1 VKPTIEGTIMT
12 HTMTSSMAS
21 SAVQQD
27 LRALLQRFIDD
38 VINAQDLDRALV
50 EIVAEDFV
58 ELNPLPG
65 QGPGRS
71 GLADVLAMMFT
82 GFPDLRWT
90 LHDTIVEGD
99 RVMGF
104 STWTGTHQGEF
115 MGIGATGR
123 TVTIQAWTIDRF
135 RDGIF
140 VESRIIMDVAGLLGQ
155 LGVLPA
161 PEAA

>member
-1 VKPTIEGTIMT
+1 MT
-12 HTMTSSMAS
+12 TT
-21 SAVQQD
+21 AVQQD

-38 VINAQDLDRALV
+38 VINAQDLDGALV
-50 EIVAEDFV
+50 EMVAEDFV

-65 QGPGRS
+65 QEPGRA
-71 GLADVLAMMFT
+71 GLGGVLSMMFA

-90 LHDTIVEGD
+90 LHDTLVEGD

-104 STWTGTHQGEF
+104 STWTGTHEGEF
-115 MGIGATGR
+115 MGIPATAR
-123 TVTIQAWTIDRF
+123 AATVEAWTIDRY

-140 VESRIIMDVAGLLGQ
+140 VESRIIMDVAGLLSQ

-161 PEAA
+161 PGAA

>member
-1 VKPTIEGTIMT
+1 MT

-21 SAVQQD
+21 SAVQHD

-65 QGPGRS
+65 QGPGRT

-90 LHDTIVEGD
+90 LHDSLVEDD

-104 STWTGTHQGEF
+104 STWTGTHKGDF

-123 TVTIQAWTIDRF
+123 TVTVQAWTIDRY

-161 PEAA
+161 PAAA

>member
-1 VKPTIEGTIMT
+1 MT
-12 HTMTSSMAS
+12 RTMTS

-38 VINAQDLDRALV
+38 VINAQDLDGALV
-50 EIVAEDFV
+50 EMVAENFV

-65 QGPGRS
+65 QGPGRA
-71 GLADVLAMMFT
+71 GLADVLSMMFA

-90 LHDTIVEGD
+90 LHDTLVEGD

-115 MGIGATGR
+115 MGIPSTGHTAT
-123 TVTIQAWTIDRF
+123 VQAWTIDRF

>member
-1 VKPTIEGTIMT
+1 M
-12 HTMTSSMAS
+12 
-21 SAVQQD
+21 
-27 LRALLQRFIDD
+27 
-38 VINAQDLDRALV
+38 
-50 EIVAEDFV
+50 VAENFV

-65 QGPGRS
+65 QGPGRA
-71 GLADVLAMMFT
+71 GLADALGMMFA

-90 LHDTIVEGD
+90 LHDTLVEGD

-104 STWTGTHQGEF
+104 STWTGTHEGEF
-115 MGIGATGR
+115 MGIPATGR
-123 TVTIQAWTIDRF
+123 TATIQAWTIDRF

-161 PEAA
+161 PQAA

>member
-1 VKPTIEGTIMT
+1 
-12 HTMTSSMAS
+12 MTSTI
-21 SAVQQD
+21 VQQD

-38 VINAQDLDRALV
+38 VINAQDLDGALV
-50 EIVAEDFV
+50 EMVAEDFV

-65 QGPGRS
+65 QGSGRA
-71 GLADVLAMMFT
+71 GLGGVLSMMFA

-90 LHDTIVEGD
+90 LHDTLVEGD

-104 STWTGTHQGEF
+104 STWTGTHEGEF
-115 MGIGATGR
+115 MGISATGR
-123 TVTIQAWTIDRF
+123 AATVEAWTIDRY
-135 RDGIF
+135 RDGIL

>member
-1 VKPTIEGTIMT
+1 MT
-12 HTMTSSMAS
+12 STMTS

-38 VINAQDLDRALV
+38 VINAQDLDGALV
-50 EIVAEDFV
+50 EIVAENFV
-58 ELNPLPG
+58 ELNPLSG
-65 QGPGRS
+65 QGPGRA
-71 GLADVLAMMFT
+71 GLADVLSMMFA

-90 LHDTIVEGD
+90 LHDTLVEGD

-104 STWTGTHQGEF
+104 STWTGTHEGEF
-115 MGIGATGR
+115 MGIPATGR
-123 TVTIQAWTIDRF
+123 TATIQAWTIDRF

-140 VESRIIMDVAGLLGQ
+140 VESRIMMDVAALLGQ

-161 PEAA
+161 PKAA

>member
-1 VKPTIEGTIMT
+1 
-12 HTMTSSMAS
+12 MATTLAS
-21 SAVQQD
+21 RHD
-27 LRALLQRFIDD
+27 LRHLLQRFIDD

-50 EIVAEDFV
+50 ELVAEDFV

-65 QGPGRS
+65 QGSGRD
-71 GLADVLAMMFT
+71 GLADVLQMLFT
-82 GFPDLRWT
+82 GFPDLHWT
-90 LHDTIVEGD
+90 VQDTLVEND

-115 MGIGATGR
+115 MGISATGR
-123 TVTIQAWTIDRF
+123 PVTVEAWTLDRY

-155 LGVLPA
+155 LGVLPG
-161 PEAA
+161 PESD

>member
-1 VKPTIEGTIMT
+1 
-12 HTMTSSMAS
+12 MTSTITDP
-21 SAVQQD
+21 AVQQD
-27 LRALLQRFIDD
+27 VRALAQHFIDD
-38 VINAQDLDRALV
+38 VINAQDLDGALV
-50 EIVAEDFV
+50 RMVAEDFV

-65 QGPGRS
+65 QRPGRA
-71 GLADVLAMMFT
+71 GLADILGSMFA

-90 LHDTIVEGD
+90 LHDTLVEDD

-115 MGIGATGR
+115 MGIPATGR
-123 TVTIQAWTIDRF
+123 TATVEAWTLDRY

-140 VESRIIMDVAGLLGQ
+140 VESRIIMDVAALLAQ
-155 LGVLPA
+155 LGVLPG

>member
-1 VKPTIEGTIMT
+1 MTPTMT
-12 HTMTSSMAS
+12 HSV
-21 SAVQQD
+21 VQND
-27 LRALLQRFIDD
+27 LRVLLQRFIDD
-38 VINAQDLDRALV
+38 VINAQDLDTALV
-50 EIVAEDFV
+50 EIVAENFV

-65 QGPGRS
+65 QGPGRA

-82 GFPDLRWT
+82 GFPDLHWT
-90 LHDTIVEGD
+90 LHDTLVEGD

-104 STWTGTHQGEF
+104 STWTGTHEGEF
-115 MGIGATGR
+115 MGIPATRR
-123 TVTIQAWTIDRF
+123 TATVEAWTLDRF

-140 VESRIIMDVAGLLGQ
+140 IESRIIMDVAALLGQ

>member
-1 VKPTIEGTIMT
+1 MT
-12 HTMTSSMAS
+12 RTMTS

-38 VINAQDLDRALV
+38 VINAQDLDGALV
-50 EIVAEDFV
+50 EMVAENFV

-65 QGPGRS
+65 QGPGRE
-71 GLADVLAMMFT
+71 GLADVLRMMFA

-90 LHDTIVEGD
+90 LHDTHVEGD

-104 STWTGTHQGEF
+104 STWTGTHEGAF
-115 MGIGATGR
+115 MGIPTTGR
-123 TVTIQAWTIDRF
+123 TVTVEAWTIDRY

-161 PEAA
+161 SEAA

>member
-1 VKPTIEGTIMT
+1 MT
-12 HTMTSSMAS
+12 TTADHH
-21 SAVQQD
+21 D
-27 LRALLQRFIDD
+27 LRALAQHFIDD
-38 VINAQDLDRALV
+38 VVNTQDLDGALV
-50 EIVAEDFV
+50 EMVAEDFV

-65 QGPGRS
+65 QGPGRA
-71 GLADVLAMMFT
+71 GLGDVLAMMFA

-90 LHDTIVEGD
+90 LHDTLVEGD

-104 STWTGTHQGEF
+104 STWTGTHEGEF
-115 MGIGATGR
+115 MGIPATGR
-123 TVTIQAWTIDRF
+123 TATVQAWTIDRY

-161 PEAA
+161 PEAV

>member
-1 VKPTIEGTIMT
+1 
-12 HTMTSSMAS
+12 MTSTV
-21 SAVQQD
+21 VQQD

-50 EIVAEDFV
+50 EMVAEDFV

-65 QGPGRS
+65 QGPGRA
-71 GLADVLAMMFT
+71 GLGDVLAMMFA
-82 GFPDLRWT
+82 GFPDLHWT
-90 LHDTIVEGD
+90 LHDTLVEGD

-115 MGIGATGR
+115 LGISATGR
-123 TVTIQAWTIDRF
+123 TVTVEAWTTDRY

-140 VESRIIMDVAGLLGQ
+140 VESRIIMDTAGMLGQ
-155 LGVLPA
+155 LGVLPS
-161 PEAA
+161 PESA